1 MAFDGVFLHRLLK
14 EDIIPL
20 TSGRISKITESGDT
34 DFIFTIR
41 YERVNYN
48 LMLSLSSNYSRIHLT
63 NKDYQQ
69 RTTPKSFTLL
79 LKKHLE
85 GYIIKRI
92 EQHTGDRVVMF
103 TLEGRNEMQDLNT
116 KYLIAEIMG
125 RYSNLVL
132 TDSKYKIIDSLK
144 HDGVGEYNRTIL
156 PNAIYEF
163 PKNDKITVIEIFD
176 EETFSQIFKERKV
189 NNAKDLVDN
198 FTGISRFFANII
210 FNSENP
216 ARNMY
221 DKFLV
226 DTIPSTFIN
235 DDGKLDYYFNPFDYK
250 VVNKYKSLS
259 ELLDEY
265 YYEMDIK
272 SKIKAK
278 TDDLSSFISRELN
291 KYEKKKIKLEQELR
305 DKNDIPRYK
314 TYGELLLTTS
324 DLKKKDSEI
333 VVFNYYENKD
343 VKIPLDI
350 RYTILENSNMYFKK
364 YAKAKTS
371 IRYIKEQIQITDS
384 EIEYFTLLKY
394 QLNDC
399 NLNDAMEIQEELIN
413 NKYLFKQKEKN
424 KKIEKP
430 KLLTYKIN
438 NSLISVGKNNIQN
451 DYLTNKKSRPSE
463 YWFHVKKMEG
473 AHVVIHK
480 SEDLTEDEIRA
491 CANLA
496 ALHSA
501 YKDSSSVPVDY
512 TRIKYIKKIPGKKG
526 CFVSYTHEKTIYI
539 DPDINLVNDLEVKR

>member
-69 RTTPKSFTLL
+69 RTNPKSFTLL

-85 GYIIKRI
+85 GYIIKKI

-272 SKIKAK
+272 SKIKDK
-278 TDDLSSFISRELN
+278 TDDLSSFISRELSLN
-291 KYEKKKIKLEQELR
+291 K
-305 DKNDIPRYK
+305 N
-314 TYGELLLTTS
+314 
-324 DLKKKDSEI
+324 
-333 VVFNYYENKD
+333 
-343 VKIPLDI
+343 
-350 RYTILENSNMYFKK
+350 
-364 YAKAKTS
+364 
-371 IRYIKEQIQITDS
+371 
-384 EIEYFTLLKY
+384 
-394 QLNDC
+394 
-399 NLNDAMEIQEELIN
+399 
-413 NKYLFKQKEKN
+413 
-424 KKIEKP
+424 
-430 KLLTYKIN
+430 
-438 NSLISVGKNNIQN
+438 
-451 DYLTNKKSRPSE
+451 
-463 YWFHVKKMEG
+463 
-473 AHVVIHK
+473 
-480 SEDLTEDEIRA
+480 
-491 CANLA
+491 
-496 ALHSA
+496 
-501 YKDSSSVPVDY
+501 
-512 TRIKYIKKIPGKKG
+512 
-526 CFVSYTHEKTIYI
+526 
-539 DPDINLVNDLEVKR
+539 